1 MSSQTMDSDQGKLFI
16 GGISW
21 ETTEDRLKDYFK
33 SFGEVVE
40 AVIMKDRTTGRARGF
55 GFVVFSDP
63 AVADRVVLDKHII
76 DGRTVEAKKAVPRD
90 DQQSINRANNI
101 GHGSLNQARTKKIF
115 VGGLAS
121 TVTET
126 DFRKYFEQFG
136 TITDVVVMYD
146 HGTQRPRGFGFITF
160 DSEDAV
166 EKVLLKNFHDLNGKM
181 VEVKKA
187 VPKELSPSPARTPI
201 GGFGLGGNRG
211 SNFGIGYGVGQT
223 YNSSPAA
230 GYGVRMDNRY
240 GPNSGGRGGYTM
252 NLPSPSSFPAAG
264 YGMSA
269 TFGPG
274 MNQGYNGGGFSS
286 NFNYGTSPG
295 VNYGGT
301 SSGYGGPVGYGGSNA
316 GNGTYTNTQSGGR
329 NMWSQGSLGYS
340 SPASSAGYMGAGS
353 GNMTGY
359 ASATRTWGSSSTSG
373 SGQAV
378 GSSSSLASGSFGYGN
393 VENGYGPSALSSG
406 SYAGRNTGY
415 GVGNLTYGSF
425 GSATGGYGGAY
436 TDMYRS
442 SGYGDTTWGSGT
454 NDSGGSLAGYGL
466 GSNVT
471 DGPSNGSSS
480 YVGGYGDTGRQT
492 HRGVAA

>member
-1 MSSQTMDSDQGKLFI
+1 MDSDQGKLFI

-55 GFVVFSDP
+55 GFVVFADP

-90 DQQSINRANNI
+90 DQHNINRANNT
-101 GHGSLNQARTKKIF
+101 GHGPLNQARTKKIF

-121 TVTET
+121 TVTES

-146 HGTQRPRGFGFITF
+146 HGTQRPRGFGFITY

-166 EKVLLKNFHDLNGKM
+166 EKVLIKTFHDLNGKM

-187 VPKELSPSPARTPI
+187 VPKELSPSPARTPA

-211 SNFGIGYGVGQT
+211 NNFTIGYGQAYSPSPVG
-223 YNSSPAA
+223 

-240 GPNSGGRGGYTM
+240 GPNSGTRGGY
-252 NLPSPSSFPAAG
+252 PAYGAAG
-264 YGMSA
+264 YGIGA

-274 MNQGYNGGGFSS
+274 INQGYSGGGFGS
-286 NFNYGTSPG
+286 NFNYGASPG
-295 VNYGGT
+295 VNYGGA
-301 SSGYGGPVGYGGSNA
+301 SSGYGGPAGYGGSSA
-316 GNGTYTNTQSGGR
+316 GNGAYANSLTGGR
-329 NMWSQGSLGYS
+329 NMWSQAGLSYS
-340 SPASSAGYMGAGS
+340 SPVSSAGYIGGGS
-353 GNMTGY
+353 GNMAGY
-359 ASATRTWGSSSTSG
+359 ASGTGVWGTSTSG
-373 SGQAV
+373 SGHAA
-378 GSSSSLASGSFGYGN
+378 GSSSGLSSASFGYGS
-393 VENGYGPSALSSG
+393 VENGYGPSALSAG
-406 SYAGRNTGY
+406 SYAGRSTSY
-415 GVGNLTYGSF
+415 GVGTVPYGS
-425 GSATGGYGGAY
+425 STGGYGGAY
-436 TDMYRS
+436 SDMYGS
-442 SGYGDTTWGSGT
+442 SGYGDTTWRSRT
-454 NDSGGSLAGYGL
+454 NESAGGALAGYGL
-466 GSNVT
+466 GGMVS
-471 DGPSNGSSS
+471 DGPSNVSAS
-480 YVGGYGDTGRQT
+480 YTGGYGDAGRQT